1 MFRLT
6 VLFATRYPKPVVW
19 ASVIITLLFCLALP
33 MVHVDTDPENMLPE
47 DNPGRVYHNEIK
59 QEMALYDL
67 LVVAMT
73 LDDQASENG
82 VFTPE
87 SLQHL
92 QALMNYAST
101 LEGVI
106 SHEILAPYNVDA
118 IEPAGPG
125 TIRFQR
131 IMPAVPDDQAGA
143 DRVRQRIIENP
154 FLWETVISTDK
165 QSLAVYIPIEKK
177 EYSWRISNQLKDKIA
192 EINGSETYHITGLP
206 VAEDTFGVEM
216 FIQMAISAPLAML
229 LVGALIWYFVRSMAL
244 TVAAL
249 LVAMLSVMTTMGAFV
264 ATGNTLHIMSSMIPI
279 FIMPIAVL
287 DAVHILSQFY
297 DRYRGDREEAL
308 VAVMKDLWKPM
319 LFTTLT
325 TSVGFISLLLAPI
338 PPVQV
343 FGLFTGIGV
352 LLAWLL
358 SMTFLPAYICL
369 MSEEKLQSFGSAN
382 ASAAAPENDRLA
394 RFLQGVRGQGW
405 RFGKLVLLVGV
416 LLVGGAYWGIT
427 QLQVN
432 DNPVKWFETDHPI
445 RKADTFISEHFG
457 GSYNV
462 YLSFDQP
469 FTGVDLKNEM
479 QALGEAFSSYG
490 EQGESLAAVMQWRI
504 SEVGTPIELIHVLRS
519 EVNSHLVGESPAS
532 ESNESAGEP
541 EFEMLEEPDF
551 EIMDEGS
558 ASEGAA
564 YGNWLAL
571 DNVLEARLNQYQI
584 MKSPAMLNWLAGLE
598 IVLEKEVQGGKV
610 YGIPTLI
617 RKVNKE
623 LHDGELSYSRIPD
636 TRSQVMETYVS
647 FQNSHDLNRLWH
659 MVTPDYTSTTLMLQL
674 KSGDNQDVAA
684 VVQALE
690 QWMEENPAPAAVT
703 YGWSGLAYINVIWQ
717 EEMVTGM
724 VDALLGS
731 GVFVFVMMIILFRN
745 LWWAAISMIPLSLSI
760 LVIYGALGILGK
772 DYDMPV
778 AVLSA
783 LALGLSVDFA
793 IHFITHLREYAVN
806 NPPVE
811 AMRKVFGEP
820 ARAIYRNAVVITL
833 GFTPLLV
840 APLVPYQTV
849 GYLMMAIMLVSS
861 VASFYLFPALV
872 SQSWISALLFG
883 RKSAP
888 NADDT
893 SAKTKHAA

>member
-73 LDDQASENG
+73 LDDQASDKG

-87 SLQHL
+87 SLQHM
-92 QALMNYAST
+92 QTLMNYAAT

-118 IEPAGPG
+118 IEPAGLG

-131 IMPAVPDDQAGA
+131 IMPTVPYDQAGA
-143 DRVRQRIIENP
+143 DRVRQRIVDNP

-192 EINGSETYHITGLP
+192 EIDGTETYHITGLP

-369 MSEEKLQSFGSAN
+369 MSEKKLQSFGSAN
-382 ASAAAPENDRLA
+382 VNQVSPEDDRLA
-394 RFLQGVRGQGW
+394 RFLQSVREQGW

-416 LLVGGAYWGIT
+416 LLVGGAYWGVT

-432 DNPVKWFETDHPI
+432 DNPVKWFEADHPI
-445 RKADTFISEHFG
+445 READTFISEHFG

-462 YLSFDQP
+462 YLTFYQP
-469 FTGVDLKNEM
+469 FTQGDVDGVKDRLRSEFS
-479 QALGEAFSSYG
+479 AFE
-490 EQGESLAAVMQWRI
+490 EQGNSLIALMESNDELTSPV
-504 SEVGTPIELIHVLRS
+504 ELIHVLRA
-519 EVNSHLVGESPAS
+519 EVNRHLTGDTDSPD
-532 ESNESAGEP
+532 AGEP
-541 EFEMLEEPDF
+541 EFELEEEPDF
-551 EIMDEGS
+551 EMMDDDS
-558 ASEGAA
+558 VSEEAE
-564 YGNWLAL
+564 YSNWRAL
-571 DNVLEARLNQYQI
+571 DNVLEAQLNQYQI
-584 MKSPAMLNWLAGLE
+584 MKLPAMLNWLAGLE

-623 LHDGELSYSRIPD
+623 LHDGEVSYSRIPD

-690 QWMEENPAPAAVT
+690 QWMAENPAPVSVK

-731 GVFVFVMMIILFRN
+731 GVFVFVMMIFLFRN
-745 LWWAAISMIPLSLSI
+745 LWWAAVSMIPLSLSI
-760 LVIYGALGILGK
+760 LVIYGALGVLGK

-793 IHFITHLREYAVN
+793 IHFITHLREYAAN
-806 NPPVE
+806 NSPAE

-861 VASFYLFPALV
+861 VASFYLFPALI
-872 SQSWISALLFG
+872 SQVWISALLFG
-883 RKSAP
+883 RKPAP
-888 NADDT
+888 DADET
-893 SAKTKHAA
+893 PAKTKHAA